1 MKSGLMLAVG
11 AMGALGF
18 LAGCCSAVQTNGTP
32 IVSPTPVQLNELTIA
47 LTHVD
52 DDGDTAPYCSGVW
65 VDKDRILT
73 ADHCARALI
82 EESIVKQLFFDIID
96 GNPTPS
102 QEDVERLID
111 LAEQDA
117 ELDYITYADFSGVFK
132 TPKVVRKA
140 RVLRHDRA
148 HDLALLTTE
157 DSPEHLSAVLV
168 MTTPSIGE
176 DMQVVGHPGGLGW
189 SYTHCTLSAFRE
201 VDFKVTKTVGP
212 WVQCAGEVWKGNSG
226 GGLFND
232 RGELVGIAS
241 FITVV
246 PNESFFVHP
255 ITLRN
260 FLY

>member
-1 MKSGLMLAVG
+1 MKTKLMLAIG

-18 LAGCCSAVQTNGTP
+18 LAGCCSAVTTNGQ
-32 IVSPTPVQLNELTIA
+32 ISSSPAPMQLNELTIA

-65 VDKDRILT
+65 VDRDRILT

-82 EESIVKQLFFDIID
+82 EENLVRQLMFDVIGDGELPEQETIEQMID
-96 GNPTPS
+96 VLE
-102 QEDVERLID
+102 QE
-111 LAEQDA
+111 A
-117 ELDYITYADFSGVFK
+117 ELDYVVYSDFTGVFK
-132 TPKVVRKA
+132 TPKIVHKA
-140 RVLRHDRA
+140 KVLRHDRT
-148 HDLALLTTE
+148 HDLALLSTT
-157 DSPEHLSAVLV
+157 DAPEHLIANL
-168 MTTPSIGE
+168 TTSTPLIGD

-201 VDFKVTKTVGP
+201 IDFKVTKTVGP